1 MNGQDPLQSAGQ
13 NGLLTV
19 ALRQYI
25 CEFDPDSGPVDS
37 APCSNLSE
45 SWNTY
50 VQAFEDMCQVQNV
63 ADSDKKPLFLL
74 LAGMKFRGRLDQ
86 MMSGSSQSPTLPEI
100 FEAMAN
106 YFESKTSVQSL
117 RYKKY

>member
-1 MNGQDPLQSAGQ
+1 MNGQDQQSQSAG
-13 NGLLTV
+13 GLLTV

-63 ADSDKKPLFLL
+63 AESDKKPLFLL

-117 RYKKY
+117 R